1 MQPAKNAP
9 FRVDVWRCAALVV
22 GCGRSVVR
30 DYAVTT
36 LVCLF
41 VFTPDTSKLGS
52 GLRLGIEVEL
62 EWQVEV
68 VVHIIFILWKRKKN
82 INSHMF

>member
-1 MQPAKNAP
+1 MRLLGLMFGDARPWSLGVA
-9 FRVDVWRCAALVV
+9 AAL
-22 GCGRSVVR
+22 S
-30 DYAVTT
+30 ATT
-36 LVCLF
+36 QLPLWFVCLF

-68 VVHIIFILWKRKKN
+68 G
-82 INSHMF
+82 